1 MVMRLNE
8 PTIRG
13 FKTSLNTRMRSAERE
28 LKVRPKSAQAEL
40 LMLKI
45 LHTKEMLE
53 LYIGEYDEG

>member
-1 MVMRLNE
+1 MRLNE

-13 FKTSLNTRMRSAERE
+13 FKNSLNTRMRSAERE

-53 LYIGEYDEG
+53 LYIGDYDEG